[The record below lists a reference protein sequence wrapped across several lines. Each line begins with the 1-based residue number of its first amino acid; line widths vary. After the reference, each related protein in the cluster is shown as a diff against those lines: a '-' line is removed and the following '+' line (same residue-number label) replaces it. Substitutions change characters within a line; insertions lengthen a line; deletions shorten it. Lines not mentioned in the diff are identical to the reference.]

1 MSGFFGFD
9 SALPER
15 RDQPPHQQ
23 QGRQQQQ
30 PFSGF
35 QASNLDQT
43 FGNNQGEDE
52 DLAVYTW
59 GQGGSLMEG
68 GDELND
74 ETFGDFGDVG
84 KSCAG
89 IYLSVLLKLGE
100 LMIKVTTFN
109 SRLNPLNLNPRRRK
123 LHPHNHGISPKLR
136 TIPLRPQK
144 TISTQLDRLRR
155 VS

>member
-1 MSGFFGFD
+1 MWHPPPPLGFSDDLGLDVHRLQPTSTPHLHSIQLIQSMSGFFGFD

-43 FGNNQGEDE
+43 FGASNNQGEDE

-84 KSCAG
+84 
-89 IYLSVLLKLGE
+89 E
-100 LMIKVTTFN
+100 
-109 SRLNPLNLNPRRRK
+109 SRMTNCW
-123 LHPHNHGISPKLR
+123 
-136 TIPLRPQK
+136 
-144 TISTQLDRLRR
+144 LDRGGDAQRG
-155 VS
+155 